1 MPQHHSQD
9 YKITAVKHYLNKTKN
24 YTKTCKEFN
33 CSRISLMRWVRKYK
47 KDKTI
52 KRYNRKPISYKIT
65 KNQVDYALKILDK
78 NQQIT
83 MKELHKQ
90 VKKKYPKL
98 DISVRQLNNIIRD
111 NNKTRKR
118 TRHQHFPKTR
128 YNKPINKQKELKKF
142 YQEIDKYKI
151 DKIISLDETSI
162 KPSMIPEYSRCDIGE
177 RCVYKTNDSYI
188 FRSFTLLMAINNKG
202 CVGYTLYEKGGMTK
216 ERLKEFIDKFIK
228 GKYKNNL
235 IILDNAGSHNNNLI
249 KDTIK
254 DTGNNYLYSIPYTP
268 NTNGTIEASFN
279 QVKHYLKL
287 NKKVLKFNELKKE
300 VKKAI
305 ENIKLKNYKN
315 YFNYFYKNKTIRKYT
330 KKNSTK
336 KKKLKNYKIDK

>member
-1 MPQHHSQD
+1 MAHKTED
-9 YKITAVKHYLNKTKN
+9 YKVSAAKYYTKHKSSLR
-24 YTKTCKEFN
+24 KTCKIFE
-33 CSRISLMRWVRKYK
+33 CSKQSLSRWVRKYK

-65 KNQVDYALKILDK
+65 KKQVDYALKLLDK

-90 VKKKYPKL
+90 VKKKYSKL
-98 DISVRQLNNIIRD
+98 NITPQHLGKIIKD

-128 YNKPINKQKELKKF
+128 YNKPTDKQKELKKF

-151 DKIISLDETSI
+151 NKIISLDETSI
-162 KPSMIPEYSRCDIGE
+162 RPSMIPEYSRCNIGE
-177 RCVYKTNDSYI
+177 RCVYKTSDSYI

-202 CVGYTLYEKGGMTK
+202 CVGYKLYEKGGMTK

-249 KDTIK
+249 KDTIN
-254 DTGNNYLYSIPYTP
+254 DTGNNYLFSTPYTP

-287 NKKVLKFNELKKE
+287 NKKVLKFTELKKE

-305 ENIKLKNYKN
+305 ENIKPKNYKN